1 MAKPHPPHLR
11 EGKSMAKPPPPPLP
25 LDLDAAPPPPPPL
38 HPPGLAAAPALAGPT
53 AVALARANVVATMDQ
68 IRALR
73 QTPQLP
79 RAVHNTA
86 LKWLRDTHESPPG
99 QPTVSRVPITYD
111 DPLEIGVLDRGRGMA
126 YTFVENR
133 SQQWFWR
140 SMLASFPDDV
150 LEQVVGPGVV
160 TITCE
165 PWVGSYDHKRHH
177 AARMGQGPALTG
189 QAPVWDFL
197 VTQRDGT
204 QVRFHPDQ
212 TSRKVKVAYL
222 RDGGAAP
229 PEPPAAGLGESDGPK
244 TYKHYK
250 EASYPCDS
258 GAASSANDAP
268 AAPPSIW
275 GPPPARP
282 PPPRPPSSGALP
294 AIPEHPPQAP
304 DTRRGRGD
312 DSSWSRDANGNWWY
326 RDANGWWYRDANG
339 QWIQWAAW
347 Q

>member
-73 QTPQLP
+73 QTPQPP

-99 QPTVSRVPITYD
+99 QPTVSRVPIPYD

-177 AARMGQGPALTG
+177 AARMGQGP
-189 QAPVWDFL
+189 V
-197 VTQRDGT
+197 
-204 QVRFHPDQ
+204 
-212 TSRKVKVAYL
+212 
-222 RDGGAAP
+222 
-229 PEPPAAGLGESDGPK
+229 
-244 TYKHYK
+244 
-250 EASYPCDS
+250 
-258 GAASSANDAP
+258 
-268 AAPPSIW
+268 
-275 GPPPARP
+275 
-282 PPPRPPSSGALP
+282 
-294 AIPEHPPQAP
+294 
-304 DTRRGRGD
+304 
-312 DSSWSRDANGNWWY
+312 
-326 RDANGWWYRDANG
+326 
-339 QWIQWAAW
+339 
-347 Q
+347 

>member
-1 MAKPHPPHLR
+1 M
-11 EGKSMAKPPPPPLP
+11 
-25 LDLDAAPPPPPPL
+25 
-38 HPPGLAAAPALAGPT
+38 
-53 AVALARANVVATMDQ
+53 
-68 IRALR
+68 
-73 QTPQLP
+73 TP
-79 RAVHNTA
+79 
-86 LKWLRDTHESPPG
+86 
-99 QPTVSRVPITYD
+99 I
-111 DPLEIGVLDRGRGMA
+111 EIGVLDRGRGMA